1 MTPDQNNNAENAEN
15 LELSPPTRPESPS
28 HSHGDMSQWIMQGLN
43 LINGTLNEI
52 RKDIS
57 DLKDRV
63 ARLEEKAESI
73 PRVES
78 GLQSLEKRVR
88 KLENRFWVA
97 VGIVAVIVFL
107 ARIFLPDFDITITLK
122 P

>member
-15 LELSPPTRPESPS
+15 QELSPPPRPESPS
-28 HSHGDMSQWIMQGLN
+28 HSHGDTSQWIMQGLN

-63 ARLEEKAESI
+63 ARVEEKVESI

-97 VGIVAVIVFL
+97 VGIVAFIVFL

>member
-15 LELSPPTRPESPS
+15 RELSPPPRPESPS
-28 HSHGDMSQWIMQGLN
+28 HSPGDTSQWIMQSLN
-43 LINGTLNEI
+43 LINGTLDEI

-63 ARLEEKAESI
+63 ARVEEKVESI
-73 PRVES
+73 SRVES

-97 VGIVAVIVFL
+97 VGIFVVIIFL
-107 ARIFLPDFDITITLK
+107 ARIFLPDFDIAITPK